1 MSPEFQ
7 RIAMAAR
14 GEKRGTGEEVLSS
27 ELEADGLSTSLAWM
41 ERGRDSS

>member
-7 RIAMAAR
+7 RIAMAAM
-14 GEKRGTGEEVLSS
+14 GGKRETDEEVLSS
-27 ELEADGLSTSLAWM
+27 ELGADGVARNLAWM